1 MKKYE
6 KLEKEI
12 ELARKKNISW
22 ESIDRQ
28 LCLKLGANIELR
40 KHFNISQPNEI
51 DKVINYMKA
60 KEYK

>member
-1 MKKYE
+1 MRKYE

-28 LCLKLGANIELR
+28 LCLKLGSNIELR
-40 KHFNISQPNEI
+40 KHFNISQPSEI
-51 DKVINYMKA
+51 DRVINYI
-60 KEYK
+60 KEKECK